1 MFSIFLT
8 DAILFACNH
17 SPELY
22 RSCSWLLK
30 KKILL
35 PFISN
40 PFVDMQLPSW
50 WSLCIPF
57 STLFMCSLFCFP
69 LHLISMSDL
78 LLDHFHWKCWGQQRR
93 SMWSMTEKN
102 LSQKSTP
109 IYFMRFGCWKLCS
122 FLWILRYKTPQYVQ
136 SSDKQHFNPAVIHHS
151 WFPADI
157 CKHQCF

>member
-1 MFSIFLT
+1 MNPVLAFQHFSIFSIFLT

-40 PFVDMQLPSW
+40 PFVDMQLPRW

-57 STLFMCSLFCFP
+57 NTLFMCSLFCFP

-102 LSQKSTP
+102 LTKKYTYTLYEVWLLETLLFPLNSQ
-109 IYFMRFGCWKLCS
+109 
-122 FLWILRYKTPQYVQ
+122 VQ
-136 SSDKQHFNPAVIHHS
+136 NTS
-151 WFPADI
+151 I
-157 CKHQCF
+157 CAEFW